1 MIFCIFNLMKVSTY
15 IFSLSFLFL
24 FGFLHLQ
31 PLLKEEPR
39 IETAC
44 AKSKCHKPKPCE
56 KKEGCDE
63 GCNPF
68 VPCSM
73 GMCCYLIESFYS
85 PSAIAADDK
94 EKLPLYNDN
103 RIVNKLSE
111 CWHPPEALS

>member
-1 MIFCIFNLMKVSTY
+1 MKVSTY
-15 IFSLSFLFL
+15 IFSMSFIIL
-24 FGFLHLQ
+24 FGFLHLH
-31 PLLKEEPR
+31 PLLKEEAKK
-39 IETAC
+39 ESTC

-73 GMCCYLIESFYS
+73 GLCCYLVESIYS
-85 PSAIAADDK
+85 PTDIAANGK
-94 EKLPLYNDN
+94 QKPTLFNDN
-103 RIVNKLSE
+103 RTLNRLSE